1 MDNRA
6 KPNSLGFAADRVEL
20 FLRERGLAALANAA
34 GRKNLDDVRAVLRV
48 FLNNSAQF
56 VRCSC
61 GLSPAENRVEG
72 GENSW
77 PWQTHTINGVSKIL
91 VECSAEALH
100 RGEAGGEHLPTIRS
114 AREDRL
120 FLGFA
125 LPGKAAVGVEVLSGM
140 NMRIDP
146 AGHNRQPSEV
156 VEGTTFRANSS
167 DLGNFS
173 TLNNDNR

>member
-77 PWQTHTINGVSKIL
+77 PRQTHMISGVPKIL

-100 RGEAGGEHLPTIRS
+100 RGEACRQYLPTVCG
-114 AREDRL
+114 AREYCLFFRL
-120 FLGFA
+120 GIA
-125 LPGKAAVGVEVLSGM
+125 GQAAVGVEMPRGVY
-140 NMRIDP
+140 MRIDP
-146 AGHNRQPSEV
+146 AGRNRQ
-156 VEGTTFRANSS
+156 SS
-167 DLGNFS
+167 
-173 TLNNDNR
+173 